1 MEGIAFEF
9 RNGRSSITD
18 PYTSRVSALTN
29 TWPKVRKFKVDSWGL
44 RKDII
49 FVSMRMRDSSEYTG
63 IRFYYRKKGLG
74 TVGVDENIWSE
85 DPDGEWSA
93 PAAIPEG

>member
-1 MEGIAFEF
+1 M
-9 RNGRSSITD
+9 
-18 PYTSRVSALTN
+18 
-29 TWPKVRKFKVDSWGL
+29 RKYRVDSWGL

-74 TVGVDENIWSE
+74 TVGVDETIWSE
-85 DPDGEWSA
+85 DPDGEWSS
-93 PAAIPEG
+93 PATIPEG